1 MKVLIR
7 FFFMSIFATSILS
20 SLGSCQQ
27 DVEGCTDVEA
37 ENYNPDANVSDGNCT
52 FARDKFIGVY
62 TGTLDCQAPLP
73 SDEEFTV
80 TISEGLSNNAEVL
93 VSFQN
98 VDQPLPELTARIE
111 GNQLIIDPETVDIAL
126 DPNMPD
132 VTTKL
137 TYSGE
142 AVIDDSEVNLT
153 GELRV
158 LLVLFGQTLR
168 CELIA
173 VKG

>member
-1 MKVLIR
+1 
-7 FFFMSIFATSILS
+7 
-20 SLGSCQQ
+20 
-27 DVEGCTDVEA
+27 
-37 ENYNPDANVSDGNCT
+37 
-52 FARDKFIGVY
+52 
-62 TGTLDCQAPLP
+62 LP

-80 TISEGLSNNAEVL
+80 TISEGLSNNSEVL

-98 VDQPLPELTARIE
+98 VAQPLPELTARID

-132 VTTKL
+132 VTTTL

-142 AVIDDSEVNLT
+142 AVIDESEVNLT

-168 CELIA
+168 CEMIA
-173 VKG
+173 TKG